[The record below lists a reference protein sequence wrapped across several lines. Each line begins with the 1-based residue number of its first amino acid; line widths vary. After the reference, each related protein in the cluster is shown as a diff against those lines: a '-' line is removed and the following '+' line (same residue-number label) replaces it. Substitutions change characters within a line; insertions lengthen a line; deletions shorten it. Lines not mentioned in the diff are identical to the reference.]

1 MTGAKLAGKRR
12 NGLMIIRLNDED
24 IQWNAQGQNTLGE
37 LIEEFVAKRFFK
49 DEFIN
54 TLVVNGT
61 VVPDAEMAP
70 VRMKPLSDISTLQM
84 TTETFRNVSVR
95 ALDSMSEYLDGLAG
109 MVEQSA
115 DKFRVEDEVE
125 ANKYF
130 ISCVEGLQTFVGII
144 DKVKTLNALDFG
156 KMSHEGNSIGE
167 KEAALLRVLNSLF
180 EIQMKKDWVSLAD
193 ILEYELSPLVIE
205 WKAILQTV
213 ADILRKPA

>member
-1 MTGAKLAGKRR
+1 
-12 NGLMIIRLNDED
+12 MIIKLNDED

-61 VVPDAEMAP
+61 VIPDAEMAP
-70 VRMKPLSDISTLQM
+70 VRMKPLSDITTLQM

-115 DKFRVEDEVE
+115 DKFRMDDEVE

-144 DKVKTLNALDFG
+144 DKVKTLNGLDFG
-156 KMSHEGNSIGE
+156 KMTHEGTSIGE
-167 KEAALLRVLNSLF
+167 KESALLGVLNSLF

-193 ILEYELSPLVIE
+193 ILEYELSPLIIE

-213 ADILRKPA
+213 ADILRKP